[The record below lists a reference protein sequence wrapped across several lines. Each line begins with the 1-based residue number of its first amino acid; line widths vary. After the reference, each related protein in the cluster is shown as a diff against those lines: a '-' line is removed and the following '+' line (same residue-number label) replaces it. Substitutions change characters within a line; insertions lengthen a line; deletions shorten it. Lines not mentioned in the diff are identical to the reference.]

1 MTSKRF
7 VILSLALTAF
17 VATLFVG
24 FNISM
29 NEFGLYGNVKAGER
43 RVWTYNRATK
53 YLFSLNYIPKNFDG
67 ILIGSSS
74 SAEMLDTRQI
84 KSATTYNLS
93 MNGAN
98 ICEVAPAALNALEK
112 GKMHFL
118 VICLNPY
125 LTQNSMMKTSELSP
139 HLLTSTYG
147 SLFIV
152 RFYAYKLLYSLFPE
166 IDQYRDSWWGY
177 MFLNRGKSVLTQES
191 IDQSVASAPSSTT
204 PFIVDPNAI
213 QCLNSI
219 LETARRK
226 GTTIVPYYHPELK
239 KLFDLDRAMYQDYQK
254 QMQKLFIPGE
264 TIIDFNSSK
273 YDYLTEDISLFH
285 DTAHLTK
292 KGGDAVLKVIDEEM
306 QKSRRE

>member
-7 VILSLALTAF
+7 ILLSLTLVAL
-17 VATLFVG
+17 ATLLVVG
-24 FNISM
+24 FNFSM
-29 NEFGLYGNVKAGER
+29 NEFGLYGDVKAGER

-53 YLFSLNYIPKNFDG
+53 YLLSLNYIPKNFDA

-74 SAEMLDTRQI
+74 SAVMLDTRQI

-112 GKMHFL
+112 GKMRFL

-125 LTQNSMMKTSELSP
+125 LTKNSMMKTSELSP

-147 SLFIV
+147 SLFVV
-152 RFYAYKLLYSLFPE
+152 RLYAYKFLYTLFPE

-177 MFLNRGKSVLTQES
+177 MFHNRGKSILTQES
-191 IDQSVASAPSSTT
+191 IDRSVASAPSSAT
-204 PFIVDPNAI
+204 PFIVDPNAT

-226 GTTIVPYYHPELK
+226 GTTILAYYHPELK

-254 QMQKLFIPGE
+254 QMQKLFLPGE
-264 TIIDFNSSK
+264 TLIDFNSSK
-273 YDYLTEDISLFH
+273 YDSLTEDISLFH

-292 KGGDAVLKVIDEEM
+292 KGGDAVLKAIDEEM
-306 QKSRRE
+306 QKSQRK